1 MPQIKDSDYPAD
13 PSDEAD
19 ETERGRVLRSD
30 ERDDDE
36 RDDRDD
42 GDSGHVAGS
51 FVGDD
56 IDYDD
61 DDADDDADDDDD
73 FDADDDDDFDADD
86 DDEDLERLREELPGI
101 DELLDALSD
110 AESAFVH
117 TGGSHGAGG
126 NLNDSAADDDD
137 YDLLADGEEAFDAA
151 YEGAR
156 PLLEVIAGSL
166 DEDGCL
172 PLDFTLPRSPE
183 EIEAL
188 GQEADLPDG
197 TRDALMLYQF
207 GFPKTSD
214 NATRL
219 VRRMLRQA
227 SDRDFDKAIVSL
239 NDALGESVSIMLSD
253 TIADTLAEFGDAGVN
268 LRNVFEFALV
278 LLCYSSDVETVKI
291 GLIILQSFDLS
302 DVVCDLLC
310 MFALSDE
317 FTLFVLPSMTYWEDA
332 NEDIFALAQRV
343 NGWGRIHC
351 VNVMHPDTQEIRDWL
366 LEEGWRNTV
375 MAAYSAPQCFER
387 SGAIDM
393 LRIGQMSDE
402 QFEDISQLLIV
413 LIDEDGEP
421 VPGMSALPDQ
431 EGIIDDFLR
440 VASERLN
447 DGGLTDDEREAVRY
461 ARAWRDGED
470 LDSLRDD
477 DYGEETGEFEVYD
490 DDDAD
495 DVDDVDDV
503 DDTDDADIESI
514 VDDADTTGEDGA
526 DE

>member
-13 PSDEAD
+13 PSDGAD
-19 ETERGRVLRSD
+19 ETEKGRVLRSD
-30 ERDDDE
+30 DRDDDE

-61 DDADDDADDDDD
+61 DDADDD
-73 FDADDDDDFDADD
+73 DDFDADD
-86 DDEDLERLREELPGI
+86 DDEDFERLREELPGI

-137 YDLLADGEEAFDAA
+137 YDLLNDGEEAFDAA

-253 TIADTLAEFGDAGVN
+253 TIADTLAEFGDAGAN

-421 VPGMSALPDQ
+421 VPGLSALPDQ

>member
-1 MPQIKDSDYPAD
+1 MPQIQDSDYPAD

-19 ETERGRVLRSD
+19 ETEKGRVLRHD

-42 GDSGHVAGS
+42 EDSGHVAGS
-51 FVGDD
+51 FVDDD

-61 DDADDDADDDDD
+61 DDADDFDDGAVQGDDGADDDADDDDI
-73 FDADDDDDFDADD
+73 DADDDNDD
-86 DDEDLERLREELPGI
+86 DSDIDEDLERLREELPGI

-126 NLNDSAADDDD
+126 NLNDSAAADD
-137 YDLLADGEEAFDAA
+137 YDLLNDGEEAFDAT

-253 TIADTLAEFGDAGVN
+253 TIADTLAEFGDAG
-268 LRNVFEFALV
+268 E
-278 LLCYSSDVETVKI
+278 I
-291 GLIILQSFDLS
+291 G
-302 DVVCDLLC
+302 
-310 MFALSDE
+310 
-317 FTLFVLPSMTYWEDA
+317 
-332 NEDIFALAQRV
+332 
-343 NGWGRIHC
+343 
-351 VNVMHPDTQEIRDWL
+351 
-366 LEEGWRNTV
+366 
-375 MAAYSAPQCFER
+375 
-387 SGAIDM
+387 
-393 LRIGQMSDE
+393 
-402 QFEDISQLLIV
+402 
-413 LIDEDGEP
+413 
-421 VPGMSALPDQ
+421 
-431 EGIIDDFLR
+431 
-440 VASERLN
+440 
-447 DGGLTDDEREAVRY
+447 
-461 ARAWRDGED
+461 RAH
-470 LDSLRDD
+470 
-477 DYGEETGEFEVYD
+477 V
-490 DDDAD
+490 
-495 DVDDVDDV
+495 
-503 DDTDDADIESI
+503 
-514 VDDADTTGEDGA
+514 
-526 DE
+526 